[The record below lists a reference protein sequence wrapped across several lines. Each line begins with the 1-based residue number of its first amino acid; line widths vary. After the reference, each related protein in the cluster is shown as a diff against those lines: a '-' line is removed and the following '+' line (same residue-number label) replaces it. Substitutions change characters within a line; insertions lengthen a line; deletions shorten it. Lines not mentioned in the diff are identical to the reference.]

1 MYCVYELIPGETDV
15 RNVVLRTLSKRLTP
29 VILMMQYALVAKEL
43 MSWFIWVLIGYDSA
57 A

>member
-43 MSWFIWVLIGYDSA
+43 MSWFI
-57 A
+57 